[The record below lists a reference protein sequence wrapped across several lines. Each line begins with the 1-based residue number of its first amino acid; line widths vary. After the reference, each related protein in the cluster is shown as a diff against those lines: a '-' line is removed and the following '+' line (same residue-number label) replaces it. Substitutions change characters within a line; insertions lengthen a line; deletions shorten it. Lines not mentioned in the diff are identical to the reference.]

1 MGKGALKLDEDD
13 PETKRRVQRVS
24 SALRAPAGLVLGLGN
39 RLKLATGGD
48 VHLPAPRTNV
58 GSVLVFALMCAQMSL
73 EIASRSYVDD
83 FNGFHDHEH
92 WPGYGL
98 VFLRLVC
105 LVIFLAGGRAALG
118 AAERNDPEAARFLR
132 DLRKIGSA
140 WLAAFP
146 FLVMTAWCAPPLVRH
161 RYVAGGCATLQSVG
175 LIGLGFLCLASE
187 RFLAVSSVAP
197 RDANAAGNVA
207 GTRGFASKLAVD

>member
-1 MGKGALKLDEDD
+1 
-13 PETKRRVQRVS
+13 
-24 SALRAPAGLVLGLGN
+24 
-39 RLKLATGGD
+39 
-48 VHLPAPRTNV
+48 
-58 GSVLVFALMCAQMSL
+58 MCTQMSL
-73 EIASRSYVDD
+73 EIASRSYADD